1 MLTDSIKN
9 SIKQMKQMESL
20 ESAAIDAERK
30 QKNDSDYSVLV
41 DELALTVERVHS
53 AHADVG
59 FQPSEETLE
68 ILSSSIEKLEEI
80 VSFGVVDEQEC
91 QTTKQQSRKVN
102 QALVKEWK
110 DFYQKKTQGVGTK
123 LSTISNLVHDKDKI
137 SDIRDA
143 IEQSSDWLTITD
155 RDSDNHTM
163 SQKLSQAIYDV
174 DHLEDELKLNEDIKD
189 FISKVL
195 NGTARISDVNEGI
208 VDWINKENLQ
218 DMFVICFDE

>member
-1 MLTDSIKN
+1 
-9 SIKQMKQMESL
+9 MESL
-20 ESAAIDAERK
+20 ESAAIDAEK
-30 QKNDSDYSVLV
+30 KHKNDSDYSVLV

-53 AHADVG
+53 THVDVG

-80 VSFGVVDEQEC
+80 VSYGVVDEQEC
-91 QTTKQQSRKVN
+91 QIAKQQSKKAN

-123 LSTISNLVHDKDKI
+123 LSTISNLVHDRDKI
-137 SDIRDA
+137 SDIREVIA
-143 IEQSSDWLTITD
+143 QSSDWITITD
-155 RDSDNHTM
+155 RDSHNHTM

-174 DHLEDELKLNEDIKD
+174 DHLEDELKLNDEVKG

-195 NGTARISDVNEGI
+195 NGTARISDITEGI
-208 VDWINKENLQ
+208 VDWINKEDLQ